1 MDDDLLLTVLAIVF
15 GLILVA
21 GIFIYNSVFKD
32 KLLTQ
37 EEIEFLNN
45 HKSEEE
51 KSVVEYEENDYQKTI
66 YNIDNI
72 DNKPQYASS
81 LSDLLEMNDFKFEDE
96 QHDF

>member
-1 MDDDLLLTVLAIVF
+1 MNITIKNIKQAF
-15 GLILVA
+15 A
-21 GIFIYNSVFKD
+21 KNR
-32 KLLTQ
+32 
-37 EEIEFLNN
+37 EEQKIINFLKN
-45 HKSEEE
+45 
-51 KSVVEYEENDYQKTI
+51 QKTI